1 MKPAT
6 IAVLL
11 SLVICSFPQTFA
23 GETSDTTRAGIVQKI
38 VLKDGNVIVGV
49 VESEFRDSLVVVLA
63 SGGRIVLPRSS
74 MESMNV
80 LKGQIVGGRY
90 MRIDPNESRLFFGPT
105 ARPVR
110 AGSGYFSVYE
120 LFFPYLAVG
129 IGDIVTLAGGITIF
143 PLASSQVFYLGPKI
157 SIPLNSETVSLAIGG
172 HYFNAFDSGTDGAG
186 IVYAVSTIGGQMA
199 SVTIGGG
206 YGYVE
211 GEFSDNPILM
221 VGGEVQLSNS
231 AKLISENWFPLS
243 GEGSL
248 LSFGVRFFGENLS
261 ADFGFYYPVTS
272 ESSEGFPFIPWL
284 GFSYAFGK

>member
-1 MKPAT
+1 MKPVT
-6 IAVLL
+6 IAILL
-11 SLVICSFPQTFA
+11 SLVICSFPETFA

-38 VLKDGNVIVGV
+38 VLKDGNTFVGV
-49 VESEFRDSLVVVLA
+49 VESESRDSLIVVLA

-74 MESMNV
+74 LESMNV
-80 LKGQIVGGRY
+80 LKGQIVDGRY
-90 MRIDPNESRLFFGPT
+90 MRIDPNGSRLFFGPT

-129 IGDIVTLAGGITIF
+129 IGDIVTLAGGITVL
-143 PLASSQVFYLGPKI
+143 PGASSQLFYLGPKI
-157 SIPLNSETVSLAIGG
+157 SFPLNSETFDLAIGG
-172 HYFNAFDSGTDGAG
+172 HYFNAFGQDTEGAG
-186 IVYAVSTIGGQMA
+186 IVYAVTTIGGQMA

-206 YGYVE
+206 YGFVE
-211 GEFSDNPILM
+211 GEFSENPLLM

-243 GEGSL
+243 SGSSL

-261 ADFGFYYPVTS
+261 ADFGFYYPMTS